1 MSLEQ
6 VLLIVFLVVIPLI
19 QYVVRLSR
27 QQNESPRQAESLP
40 PSAHGPPMRERRP
53 PQATEDRTLS
63 HAVIT
68 PENNPARNADA
79 PVALTIR
86 GRARRAPAAMGLRD
100 PLALRRAIVFMT
112 VIEPCRAI
120 RPYD

>member
-6 VLLIVFLVVIPLI
+6 VLLIVFIVVLPLI
-19 QYVVRLSR
+19 QYLMRLSR

-40 PSAHGPPMRERRP
+40 PSAHEPPMRERQPRP
-53 PQATEDRTLS
+53 ATEDRTLS
-63 HAVIT
+63 DGVIT
-68 PENNPARNADA
+68 PERKPARNADA

-86 GRARRAPAAMGLRD
+86 GRAWRAPAAMGLRD

-120 RPYD
+120 RPRD